1 MPALDTLVHQLLDRA
16 ADTPDAVALV
26 DGRRELGYGELARDA
41 MAFARHLQARG
52 IRAGDRVA
60 VHLPNG
66 LEAVVACYGTW
77 LAGCAFVPLNAQAK
91 SRDLA
96 PQLANCGARVL
107 VHEAGNPEA
116 MTALLENGQ
125 RSLAITLGADV
136 DASPRVRLGLPQDDA
151 PLAAPDVDPD
161 APAAILY
168 TAGTTGSPKG
178 VTLTHRNLSSN
189 VESIVGYLGLTA
201 ADVIVSVLPFY
212 YSYGASVLHT
222 HLRVGGRV
230 VIHPNFVFP
239 HAVMDAMAR
248 HRASGFSGVPSTF
261 ALLLDRVAIGDYDLS
276 SLRYLTQAG
285 GAMAPA
291 LAQRVCEAFP
301 QARLFVMYGQTEA
314 TARLAWLPPEERAA
328 RPRSAGKAI
337 GGVVLDIRDEAGRPL
352 PPGAKGEVWARGANV
367 MAGYWNAP
375 GPSSEVLVDGW
386 LRTGDIGHLDAD
398 GYLYL
403 SGRRSDMIK
412 SGAHRIH
419 PVDIEEAI
427 CELPE
432 VSEAAV
438 VGVDDDALGQSIRA
452 FVVPAAGAVVDAD
465 RVKRHCRSRLA
476 GYKVPAEVRF
486 VDDLPRT
493 ASGKIRRVA
502 LADPIPE
509 EHM

>member
-1 MPALDTLVHQLLDRA
+1 M
-16 ADTPDAVALV
+16 
-26 DGRRELGYGELARDA
+26 
-41 MAFARHLQARG
+41 
-52 IRAGDRVA
+52 
-60 VHLPNG
+60 
-66 LEAVVACYGTW
+66 
-77 LAGCAFVPLNAQAK
+77 
-91 SRDLA
+91 
-96 PQLANCGARVL
+96 
-107 VHEAGNPEA
+107 
-116 MTALLENGQ
+116 
-125 RSLAITLGADV
+125 
-136 DASPRVRLGLPQDDA
+136 
-151 PLAAPDVDPD
+151 DPD

-168 TAGTTGSPKG
+168 TSGTTGSPKG

-337 GGVVLDIRDEAGRPL
+337 DGVVLDVRDEAGRPL
-352 PPGAKGEVWARGANV
+352 PPGTHGEVWARGANI

-375 GPSSEVLVDGW
+375 GPSREVLVDGW
-386 LRTGDIGHLDAD
+386 LRTGDMGHLDAD

-452 FVVPAAGAVVDAD
+452 FVVPAAGAVLDAD

-476 GYKVPAEVRF
+476 GYKVPADVRF
-486 VDDLPRT
+486 VEDLPRT
-493 ASGKIRRVA
+493 ASGKIRRFA

-509 EHM
+509 EHT